1 MAVIGLTGLDTLLSQ
16 VGQRVAQME
25 SQIDQA
31 VQGAGI
37 DCQKYAKT
45 ACPVDTGR
53 LRSSIQYENKG
64 RFKCICETNVNYA
77 VFVELGHHTR
87 GGGGWVAP
95 QPFLGPAYEQ
105 AKAELMAKLKALR

>member
-1 MAVIGLTGLDTLLSQ
+1 MAVIGVTGLEQLLSQ
-16 VGQRVAQME
+16 VGQKFAQME

-37 DCQKYAKT
+37 DCAKYAKI

-64 RFKCICETNVNYA
+64 SQKCIVETTVNYA
-77 VFVELGHHTR
+77 IFVEAGTYKQ
-87 GGGGWVAP
+87 AA
-95 QPFLGPAYEQ
+95 QPFMGPAYEQ
-105 AKAELMAKLKALR
+105 AKAELMEKLKKLR